1 MGMTLLH
8 ALRLNARRHPQRVAI
23 RFRDSALSY
32 AELLACTER
41 AMCALA
47 ALGLAPGEKVP
58 MLSTNHADMLV
69 AYFALTGI
77 GAIPAPL
84 NYRLAD
90 DDLRHGIAAAHARF
104 VLLGSGFA
112 ERAEALADPARRWIW
127 FADAEDHAPADALR
141 WQALQAGATGA
152 VPEGRA
158 GSTVMLVRNALSMP
172 APAILPSSE
181 MPL

>member
-23 RFRDSALSY
+23 CFRDTTLSY
-32 AELLACTER
+32 TELLARTER
-41 AMCALA
+41 AMGALA

-58 MLSTNHADMLV
+58 MLSHNHADMLV

-90 DDLRHGIAAAHARF
+90 DDLRHGMTAAHARF
-104 VLLGSGFA
+104 VLLG
-112 ERAEALADPARRWIW
+112 
-127 FADAEDHAPADALR
+127 
-141 WQALQAGATGA
+141 
-152 VPEGRA
+152 
-158 GSTVMLVRNALSMP
+158 
-172 APAILPSSE
+172 
-181 MPL
+181 